1 MKEKFLFSFIFRILL
16 LLYFFSLST
25 LTLAEPPIQVY
36 YWKSTDVETPSQ
48 SELEEFEDI
57 MVEVQSFFAS
67 EMDVYG
73 FGEKTFAFDE
83 IEVIEGKRTLS
94 YYTISQRRFVNESS
108 LIEEGFDNQIF
119 VLFFGEA
126 EYIDGSLGVAQ
137 FLCEDN
143 PNEQKELRYC
153 NNLVVI
159 PTVRRHL
166 IRPLVAHEIGH
177 AFGLDHT
184 SELWITDRIDKDR
197 LDVMSK
203 PMPVIRGITMTLD
216 LFAFSE
222 KDATILQSGGRLS
235 VQDSEDSNQDMNQE
249 INADINGDGYVDLY
263 DVMIVKSGMQNSISY
278 DTDVNNDGVT
288 NEVDLLIVKAKA
300 VEAIIAAAPRK
311 RKVKITTLGAIKT
324 Q

>member
-1 MKEKFLFSFIFRILL
+1 
-16 LLYFFSLST
+16 
-25 LTLAEPPIQVY
+25 
-36 YWKSTDVETPSQ
+36 
-48 SELEEFEDI
+48 
-57 MVEVQSFFAS
+57 
-67 EMDVYG
+67 
-73 FGEKTFAFDE
+73 
-83 IEVIEGKRTLS
+83 
-94 YYTISQRRFVNESS
+94 
-108 LIEEGFDNQIF
+108 
-119 VLFFGEA
+119 
-126 EYIDGSLGVAQ
+126 
-137 FLCEDN
+137 
-143 PNEQKELRYC
+143 
-153 NNLVVI
+153 
-159 PTVRRHL
+159 
-166 IRPLVAHEIGH
+166 
-177 AFGLDHT
+177 
-184 SELWITDRIDKDR
+184 
-197 LDVMSK
+197 
-203 PMPVIRGITMTLD
+203 MTLD